1 MADGWIATLVAEAER
16 NSGMA
21 AAPEAAIHAIVQV
34 MFARLGDRQA
44 HLRPDALSAHQT
56 QFFVA
61 GAFMVTPDE
70 GKMMLIG
77 NIGFP
82 EEQRRLLIPIDGG
95 NPGQVIASGKRL
107 LLEDTTVRSDF
118 RQYLSTA
125 RMGSAIYAPLLR
137 SGRPFGLT
145 IMAAQAR
152 WTFRQRDLAAL
163 TALASVAEAAWLRL
177 DGASWLHREYAQ
189 VTA

>member
-1 MADGWIATLVAEAER
+1 
-16 NSGMA
+16 
-21 AAPEAAIHAIVQV
+21 
-34 MFARLGDRQA
+34 
-44 HLRPDALSAHQT
+44 
-56 QFFVA
+56 
-61 GAFMVTPDE
+61 
-70 GKMMLIG
+70 
-77 NIGFP
+77 
-82 EEQRRLLIPIDGG
+82 
-95 NPGQVIASGKRL
+95 
-107 LLEDTTVRSDF
+107 
-118 RQYLSTA
+118 
-125 RMGSAIYAPLLR
+125 MGSAIYAPLLR